1 MMKILTFLAVL
12 AFSVF
17 ANPLDFKSIQSDFT
31 QVVKSNDASV
41 AYEGEF
47 FVSDDNRAVWV
58 YKTPT
63 KKTIYFNENH
73 VVSVED
79 ELEQAI
85 VSRLENA
92 PNLAKILAN
101 AKKISENLYKANYD
115 DVEYLITLKDAKPAV
130 IDYKDKLEN
139 KIKITL
145 KNVKIN
151 EVIADEKF
159 LVKIPKGY
167 DIITQ

>member
-1 MMKILTFLAVL
+1 MKILTFLAVL

-17 ANPLDFKSIQSDFT
+17 ANPLEFKSIQSDFT
-31 QVVKSNDASV
+31 QVVKSNEASV
-41 AYEGEF
+41 VYSGEF
-47 FVSDDNRAVWV
+47 YVRADNKALWI
-58 YKTPT
+58 YDEPT
-63 KKTIYFNENH
+63 KKRIYFTDSH

-79 ELEQAI
+79 ALEQAI
-85 VSRLENA
+85 VSKLENA

-101 AKKISENLYKANYD
+101 AKRISENLYKADYD
-115 DVEYLITLKDAKPAV
+115 DVEYLITLKNAVPAV

-145 KNVKIN
+145 KNVKTN
-151 EVIADEKF
+151 QVIADEKF